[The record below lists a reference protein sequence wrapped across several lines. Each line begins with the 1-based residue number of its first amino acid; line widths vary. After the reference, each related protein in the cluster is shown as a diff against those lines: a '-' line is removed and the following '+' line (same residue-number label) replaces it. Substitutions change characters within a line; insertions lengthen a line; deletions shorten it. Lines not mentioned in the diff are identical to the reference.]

1 MVHGEE
7 EVDLA
12 LYVTVCCQKRVNIED
27 VARPSAVLSL
37 FIFVSLTIL
46 ATVLI
51 FTMIL
56 GFVIYVLLFCALFF
70 KKCVRIFLALFV
82 FFEAIKILFLI
93 AALIMGVIA
102 LDEHYTELNL
112 KLVICSAVYLP
123 MNVFIFLVFFV
134 YHQAVKLASLSV
146 APVDAIRRD
155 LEAPAHEMDC
165 PPSYATATADYQ
177 ERMSQS
183 SQLPSYAAAIKEI
196 PNVSHPRSASEESEK
211 PA

>member
-1 MVHGEE
+1 MSTTLVILTFGQ
-7 EVDLA
+7 DF
-12 LYVTVCCQKRVNIED
+12 
-27 VARPSAVLSL
+27 LSD
-37 FIFVSLTIL
+37 
-46 ATVLI
+46 
-51 FTMIL
+51 
-56 GFVIYVLLFCALFF
+56 
-70 KKCVRIFLALFV
+70 FLP
-82 FFEAIKILFLI
+82 
-93 AALIMGVIA
+93 
-102 LDEHYTELNL
+102 ELNL